1 MRKLLNLNVSLYPIN
16 SCIRKTQKILV
27 DHVKVVIKGGKKFTA
42 DQKIRSLKL
51 LNKAILKS
59 DTNPEFLKYV
69 QKKIMARLAILAQFC
84 PKEMNPSDAG
94 NLMSRGAHLFMPDE
108 RETVQSAKFLLLL
121 LDCIEKWAN

>member
-1 MRKLLNLNVSLYPIN
+1 MLNFNVRKHPTNE
-16 SCIRKTQKILV
+16 CIRKTQKILV
-27 DHVKVVIKGGKKFTA
+27 DHVKDVIKGGKKFTA

-69 QKKIMARLAILAQFC
+69 QKKIMERLAIMAMFC

-108 RETVQSAKFLLLL
+108 RETV
-121 LDCIEKWAN
+121 